1 MTRKCKWVLKN
12 LIDTKGALGRPIT
25 YDNHP
30 TDRDKVRQRGSDTV
44 ALTSSP
50 HNPVFFIVYRTQ
62 VYLGS
67 DLWVRVS
74 LTDSLYL
81 FKT

>member
-30 TDRDKVRQRGSDTV
+30 TDRDKVRQRGILLKINHSQT
-44 ALTSSP
+44 
-50 HNPVFFIVYRTQ
+50 
-62 VYLGS
+62 
-67 DLWVRVS
+67 DLS
-74 LTDSLYL
+74 Y
-81 FKT
+81 